1 MQNAL
6 NIKRISAASIEA
18 AEICCLLDEVQVEFV
33 TVDSHCWAAE
43 YPYKPK
49 MEVRVAHNGKQ
60 LLVNYRVTEECVR
73 AVAPH
78 DDGNVWEDSC
88 CEFFLSPVADGSYYN
103 IECNAAGTLLI
114 GFGKG
119 RDDRK
124 RATKDILDTVDRW
137 ASMGRAPFTDIR
149 GAEVQCRQYLQ
160 PHPLWH
166 NRWLRGLDTRRGC
179 AVHWCGWFLFAHW
192 LRLGAPCHL

>member
-6 NIKRISAASIEA
+6 NIKRISAASVEA
-18 AEICCLLDEVQVEFV
+18 AEICCLLDEAQVEFV

-124 RATKDILDTVDRW
+124 RATKDILD
-137 ASMGRAPFTDIR
+137 
-149 GAEVQCRQYLQ
+149 
-160 PHPLWH
+160 
-166 NRWLRGLDTRRGC
+166 RR
-179 AVHWCGWFLFAHW
+179 
-192 LRLGAPCHL
+192 P